1 MYLLF
6 NFVNTLL
13 HLKVIFFY
21 LNIVTKKT
29 GSVAKAKNSI
39 LELNNKNSVS
49 SDQHP
54 QVKQQR
60 SPEEPCLVQP

>member
-1 MYLLF
+1 M
-6 NFVNTLL
+6 
-13 HLKVIFFY
+13 FFY

-60 SPEEPCLVQP
+60 SPEEPCIVQP

>member
-21 LNIVTKKT
+21 LSIVTKKT

-60 SPEEPCLVQP
+60 SPEEPCIVQP

>member
-21 LNIVTKKT
+21 LNIVTKKP
-29 GSVAKAKNSI
+29 GSVAKVKNSI
-39 LELNNKNSVS
+39 LELDNKNSVS

-60 SPEEPCLVQP
+60 SPEEPCIVQP

>member
-21 LNIVTKKT
+21 LNIVTKNP

-60 SPEEPCLVQP
+60 SPEEPCIVQP